1 MLDDIRVRIVEKIV
15 NKSKNLTKFEVET
28 LDRKLVQSF
37 NTLDEAYAYVIG
49 IGYDLLSLYKIN

>member
-1 MLDDIRVRIVEKIV
+1 MLDGIRVRIVEKIV

-37 NTLDEAYAYVIG
+37 NTLDEAYAYVRG
-49 IGYDLLSLYKIN
+49 RGYDFLSLYKIN

>member
-49 IGYDLLSLYKIN
+49 RGYDLLSLYKIN

>member
-1 MLDDIRVRIVEKIV
+1 MLDGIRVRIVEKIV

-37 NTLDEAYAYVIG
+37 NTLDEAYVYVRG
-49 IGYDLLSLYKIN
+49 RGYDSLSLYKIN

>member
-1 MLDDIRVRIVEKIV
+1 MLDGIRVRIVEKIV

-37 NTLDEAYAYVIG
+37 NTLDEAYVYVRG
-49 IGYDLLSLYKIN
+49 RGYDLLSLYKIN

>member
-1 MLDDIRVRIVEKIV
+1 MLDGIRVRIVEKIV

-37 NTLDEAYAYVIG
+37 NTLDEAYDYVRG
-49 IGYDLLSLYKIN
+49 RGYDLLSLYKIN